1 MNTSMIMDLAEKHG
15 LKVRNR
21 KRELV
26 YKRYYL
32 WSELRRWHSLSAIG
46 NMFNMDHCS
55 VLHGLK
61 QHNVWMKAKD
71 YEYLRTINELHKEVH
86 EDYLIEMEDEKV
98 WMYVD
103 NISGNTVTLTIK
115 LNTAD
120 SSHFLNRN
128 GYITKED
135 LKELI

>member
-1 MNTSMIMDLAEKHG
+1 MKILNLYACLGGNRYKWDEVANIEVTAVELDTELARMYQERFPDDTVIIAMNTSMIMDLAEKHG

-46 NMFNMDHCS
+46 EMFNMDHCS

-71 YEYLRTINELHKEVH
+71 YEYLK
-86 EDYLIEMEDEKV
+86 DYQ
-98 WMYVD
+98 
-103 NISGNTVTLTIK
+103 
-115 LNTAD
+115 
-120 SSHFLNRN
+120 
-128 GYITKED
+128 
-135 LKELI
+135 